1 MMITASALCRQ
12 QMKKIQERTEKGR
25 YGKERQGNDRKIDHQ
40 TKGSNSR
47 ATETNKEDKMK

>member
-25 YGKERQGNDRKIDHQ
+25 YGKERQGNDRKIDNQ

-47 ATETNKEDKMK
+47 ATETNKEHKMK